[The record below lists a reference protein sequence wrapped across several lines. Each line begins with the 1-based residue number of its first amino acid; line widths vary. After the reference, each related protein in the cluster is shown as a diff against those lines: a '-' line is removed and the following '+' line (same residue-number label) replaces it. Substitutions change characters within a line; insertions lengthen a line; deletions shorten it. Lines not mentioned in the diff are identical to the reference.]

1 MNLAMTRVAP
11 TAEGFRILFRRPLI
25 PLAEI
30 AWRWV
35 FAATAWFLGLSLLL
49 EYAASLRV
57 NAVDRLLLATQQP
70 VLILQAIH
78 RIFEGSGFRFL
89 RAGMLLAIALAIAW
103 VVLASLGRSIT
114 VYSLIAEVNPELN
127 PSGGTRS
134 VFALNFLQLAAALA
148 GLVGAIGSALLASS
162 AWASTHA
169 SAGDAM
175 RLWLAALFLTAIAW
189 SMVNW
194 FLSTATIF
202 AVEEKRGT
210 FDALGAFV
218 RLYTERLTAITIPG
232 VLFGLAHFG
241 VFLFACG
248 ASFTVLGMAGVI
260 GGSGVLFLECLI
272 ALAYSAAASFL
283 RIGKLA
289 AYVNIAYGTA
299 DAGYVDAG
307 YVEET
312 MAPAGGSGG
321 AVDAAELI
329 LSDVP
334 LPAG

>member
-1 MNLAMTRVAP
+1 MARVSP
-11 TAEGFRILFRRPLI
+11 TAEGFRVIFRRPII

-30 AWRWV
+30 AWRWS
-35 FAATAWFLGLSLLL
+35 FAATAWFLGISLLL
-49 EYAASLRV
+49 EYASSLRV

-78 RIFEGSGFRFL
+78 RIFEGSGFRFI
-89 RAGMLLAIALAIAW
+89 RAGVLLAISLAIAW
-103 VVLASLGRSIT
+103 IILASLGRSIT
-114 VYSLIAEVNPELN
+114 ARSLIAEVNPKLD
-127 PSGGTRS
+127 SDGGTGS
-134 VFALNFLQLAAALA
+134 VFALNFFQLAVALA
-148 GLVGAIGSALLASS
+148 GLIGAIGSALLASS

-169 SAGDAM
+169 SAGDAL

-189 SMVNW
+189 STVNW

-202 AVEEKRGT
+202 AVEEGYGA
-210 FDALGAFV
+210 FDALAAVV
-218 RLYTERLTAITIPG
+218 RLYTERPASITIPG
-232 VLFGLAHFG
+232 FLFGLIHLG

-272 ALAYSAAASFL
+272 ALAYSAAATFL

-289 AYVNIAYGTA
+289 AYVSIAYGP
-299 DAGYVDAG
+299 DDSGDL
-307 YVEET
+307 ET
-312 MAPAGGSGG
+312 PIAPAGDSGG

-334 LPAG
+334 LPAS

>member
-1 MNLAMTRVAP
+1 MTRVSP

-30 AWRWV
+30 VWRWV
-35 FAATAWFLGLSLLL
+35 FAATAWFLGISLLL
-49 EYAASLRV
+49 EYAASLHV

-78 RIFEGSGFRFL
+78 RIFEGSGFRFVG
-89 RAGMLLAIALAIAW
+89 AGMLLAIALAIAW
-103 VVLASLGRSIT
+103 VVLASLGRYIT
-114 VYSLIAEVNPELN
+114 LRSLIAELNPELS
-127 PSGGTRS
+127 SGGGAAS
-134 VFALNFLQLAAALA
+134 VFALNFFQLAAALA
-148 GLVGAIGSALLASS
+148 GLIGAIGSALLASS
-162 AWASTHA
+162 AWASMHA

-189 SMVNW
+189 STVNW
-194 FLSTATIF
+194 FLSIATIF
-202 AVEEKRGT
+202 AVEERRGA
-210 FDALGAFV
+210 FDALAAV
-218 RLYTERLTAITIPG
+218 VSLYTERPTAITVPG
-232 VLFGLAHFG
+232 LLFGLIHFG

-272 ALAYSAAASFL
+272 ALAYSAAASLL

-289 AYVNIAYGTA
+289 AYVSVAYGPT
-299 DAGYVDAG
+299 DTG
-307 YVEET
+307 YVETT
-312 MAPAGGSGG
+312 MAPAGDSGG

-329 LSDVP
+329 LSDIP
-334 LPAG
+334 LAAG

>member
-1 MNLAMTRVAP
+1 MARVSP
-11 TAEGFRILFRRPLI
+11 TAEGFRIIFRRPLI

-30 AWRWV
+30 AWRWT
-35 FAATAWFLGLSLLL
+35 FSATAWFLSVSLLL

-78 RIFEGSGFRFL
+78 RIFEGSGFRL
-89 RAGMLLAIALAIAW
+89 TMAGVLLAIALAIAW
-103 VVLASLGRSIT
+103 VVMASLGRTIT
-114 VYSLIAEVNPELN
+114 VRSIITEVNAEMN
-127 PSGGTRS
+127 PTGGTRS
-134 VFALNFLQLAAALA
+134 VFALNFFQLAAALA
-148 GLVGAIGSALLASS
+148 GLIGAIGSPLLASS
-162 AWASTHA
+162 AWASTQA
-169 SAGDAM
+169 SAGDAV

-189 SMVNW
+189 STVNW

-202 AVEEKRGT
+202 AARQGKGV
-210 FDALGAFV
+210 FDALAEVVGV
-218 RLYTERLTAITIPG
+218 YTERPASLSIPG
-232 VLFGLAHFG
+232 LLFGLIHFG

-248 ASFTVLGMAGVI
+248 ASLTVLGMAGVI
-260 GGSGVLFLECLI
+260 GAGGVLFLECLI

-289 AYVNIAYGTA
+289 AYVSLAFGPT
-299 DAGYVDAG
+299 DAG
-307 YVEET
+307 YVEST
-312 MAPAGGSGG
+312 MVPTGDSGG

-334 LPAG
+334 LPAT